1 MSRPAAS
8 GTTPLDRRS
17 EELRRN
23 NRVLLA
29 KLGVVVLAMF
39 GFGYALVPLYER
51 ICEVTGLRDIDR
63 ADTAVN
69 TQVDMTRFVRIEFDT
84 NLHDMPWKFRAL
96 ETTTDIHPGAVTQVL
111 FEVVNTSDH
120 PVTGQAI
127 PSYGPRNAAQYFRK
141 LDCFC
146 FAKQTLAA
154 GEKRRMPVVF
164 VIDPAVP
171 KDLATITLSYTFFK
185 VEGMQG
191 SDTSGSDTN
200 FLNSRILVS
209 DPDLTTVRKLVS
221 DPDSPSELN
230 SDQTLLS
237 LKDRDQTL
245 FSGSTLEN
253 SIRPLGAAA

>member
-8 GTTPLDRRS
+8 GTAPLDRRS
-17 EELRRN
+17 EELRRS

-146 FAKQTLAA
+146 FAKQTLAP

-191 SDTSGSDTN
+191 SDTN
-200 FLNSRILVS
+200 FLES
-209 DPDLTTVRKLVS
+209 RKLVS

-230 SDQTLLS
+230 SDQTLLF